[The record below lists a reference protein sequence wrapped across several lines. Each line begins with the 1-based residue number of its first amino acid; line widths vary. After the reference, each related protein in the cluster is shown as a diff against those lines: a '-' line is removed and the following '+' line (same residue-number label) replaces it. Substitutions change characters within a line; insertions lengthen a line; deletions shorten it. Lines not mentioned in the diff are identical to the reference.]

1 MTAYSDDTSP
11 PVLAADGVTI
21 RLPLR
26 GRTEDGIYYRGYEEL
41 RPGEDGYD
49 ELLPIARTNAAEPEP
64 EPERPVD
71 PVTLAQILRDS
82 GLDREDVR
90 DS

>member
-11 PVLAADGVTI
+11 PELAPDGVTI

-26 GRTEDGIYYRGYEEL
+26 GRTEDGIHYRGYEEL

-49 ELLPIARTNAAEPEP
+49 ELLPLARANATEPDEL
-64 EPERPVD
+64 PERPVD
-71 PVTLAQILRDS
+71 PETLALILRDS
-82 GLDREDVR
+82 GS
-90 DS
+90 DSGSDWNS